1 MAKTTKKQQPKT
13 FWQRFHENRI
23 KIALSTFVVMIPIA
37 LILTVYIGAYAN
49 NKKVHFDQVAG
60 PETTYVRDFV
70 DLDGID
76 AFSLDITWHE
86 LKKPIEDEEGHLSGG
101 YYKFQIFYT
110 PKENYQVLS
119 VQITP
124 VLQTDWAEM
133 RAISSN
139 TINILPSSR
148 DFVVGF
154 DYVLPVR
161 PLWFVEVT
169 DPNLYLKVDYTFVS
183 AGNQVTKT
191 AYVVLPLKDLNPTR
205 VIS

>member
-1 MAKTTKKQQPKT
+1 MAKTAKKQQTKS
-13 FWQRFHENRI
+13 FWQKFHENRI

-49 NKKVHFDQVAG
+49 NKRIHFDQVAT
-60 PETTYVRDFV
+60 PNTTYVNRFV
-70 DLDGID
+70 DPDGID
-76 AFSLDITWHE
+76 ALSLNITWYE
-86 LKKPIEDEEGHLSGG
+86 LKKPVEDDQGNLSGG

-110 PKENYQVLS
+110 AKENYQVLN

-124 VLQTDWAEM
+124 VLQTDWTDM

-139 TINILPSSR
+139 TFTILTSSR

-154 DYVLPVR
+154 DYRLPVK

-169 DPNLYLKVDYTFVS
+169 DPNLYLKVDYTFAS
-183 AGNQVTKT
+183 ANNQVTKT